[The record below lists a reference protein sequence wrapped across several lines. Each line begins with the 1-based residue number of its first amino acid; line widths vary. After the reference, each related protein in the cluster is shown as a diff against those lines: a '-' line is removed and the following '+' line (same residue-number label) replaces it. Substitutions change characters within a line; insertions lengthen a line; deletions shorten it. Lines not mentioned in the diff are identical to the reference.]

1 MTVSRKARTLT
12 TAMESVGTMLVKPE
26 GATAKDFAVWFLN
39 FQPSLKKNDTIAAV
53 TAALATKNEELA
65 AKEEKM
71 LRILGN
77 QEREGKCNCSIVAQN
92 YVRGAQKS
100 HHQTT

>member
-1 MTVSRKARTLT
+1 MKPLFDEKHAT
-12 TAMESVGTMLVKPE
+12 ELVE
-26 GATAKDFAVWFLN
+26 
-39 FQPSLKKNDTIAAV
+39 KKNDTIAAV

-65 AKEEKM
+65 AKDEQM

-100 HHQTT
+100 HQQTTYKSITQESGIDFTGRKYFNKKRIKAFI